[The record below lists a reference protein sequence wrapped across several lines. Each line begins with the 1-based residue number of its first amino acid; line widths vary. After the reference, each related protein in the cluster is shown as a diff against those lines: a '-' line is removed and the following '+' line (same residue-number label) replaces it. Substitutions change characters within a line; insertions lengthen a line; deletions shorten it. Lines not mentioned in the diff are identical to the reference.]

1 MLCWKGI
8 ISEITWRE
16 TARRQSW
23 SSEQPT
29 ELHYK
34 FEKNCRLECQTTVFT
49 CVHSGCLRKS
59 FAKCKRMGQR
69 MSGMYW
75 VSTQIWAKWVAPQ
88 RKTVSMKFLHYLTIP
103 LTKPAVI
110 SWQCNVKQWAYKRQ
124 RALPTPAWKVPR
136 GKNSHPSTWEVL
148 CESKKNN
155 TKINTYGS
163 AVEADVSWMLMEQW
177 SLQLLLIM

>member
-16 TARRQSW
+16 TALRQSW
-23 SSEQPT
+23 CSEQPT

-110 SWQCNVKQWAYKRQ
+110 SWQCNVKQWPYKRQ
-124 RALPTPAWKVPR
+124 RALPTRPGKFLGASWTPIHQHEKYYVNQRKITQKWILMALRWK
-136 GKNSHPSTWEVL
+136 
-148 CESKKNN
+148 
-155 TKINTYGS
+155 
-163 AVEADVSWMLMEQW
+163 LM
-177 SLQLLLIM
+177 